1 MWFIPGRELHEIGH
15 VENWVEA
22 EEEWVPESDGG
33 VECQEVDFE
42 VWGDLEDDWD
52 EECQGSGGHHHH
64 KRLPGEHAE
73 HQGTDGLSYH
83 HLEVRK
89 KLMQITMLVCTLS
102 LVYKGHEL

>member
-1 MWFIPGRELHEIGH
+1 MIWGEG
-15 VENWVEA
+15 VEA

-73 HQGTDGLSYH
+73 HQGTDGLSDH
-83 HLEVRK
+83 HLEVRNK
-89 KLMQITMLVCTLS
+89 KLIYVIFDTSHLNILENLV
-102 LVYKGHEL
+102 V